1 MVDSRILQTQS
12 ALTKAIFDLA
22 SEKPVSEIAVAEVAR
37 RAGINRATFYNHYL
51 SPGALLAS
59 AVSRELDRVR
69 AADYAQRA
77 RGEEPADATTRR
89 TIEAVITLVER
100 NRRMFELTLLDRED
114 ASVHRALC
122 AHFEI
127 SGRHHL
133 ATFASAHP
141 ELNELEVD
149 VVARF
154 VAEGITG
161 GIELW
166 LQKPSISASRLADSI
181 VLAMPQ
187 WWH

>member
-77 RGEEPADATTRR
+77 RAEETTDATTRR
-89 TIEAVITLVER
+89 TVEAVVALVER

-114 ASVHRALC
+114 ASVHRSLC
-122 AHFEI
+122 QHFEI
-127 SGRHHL
+127 SGRHIL
-133 ATFASAHP
+133 ENFVRTHP
-141 ELNELEVD
+141 EMGEMELD
-149 VVARF
+149 VIARF

-161 GIELW
+161 SIEWW
-166 LQKPSISASRLADSI
+166 LQKPNMAPDRLADAI
-181 VLAMPQ
+181 VSAMPQ
-187 WWH
+187 WFH